1 MVFSGPNVC
10 VYIFIQTFCLTLC
23 LSSLVIHTHL
33 LLTNESDATYAVGA
47 AKSAASY
54 TPFSP
59 PLPSSIANPLFEFMV
74 LHRNDTDSTYAI
86 WLENGLVKSLV
97 LTPNLSNKPSTAGYA
112 QILDVGFKSERK
124 QLVATRE
131 DGASRILKS
140 RCLGPLKG

>member
-1 MVFSGPNVC
+1 M
-10 VYIFIQTFCLTLC
+10 LH

-33 LLTNESDATYAVGA
+33 LLTNESDAIYAVGA

-59 PLPSSIANPLFEFMV
+59 PLPSSIAKSLFEFMV
-74 LHRNDTDSTYAI
+74 LNRNDTEHHMAGK
-86 WLENGLVKSLV
+86 WLGEI
-97 LTPNLSNKPSTAGYA
+97 KPSTAGYA
-112 QILDVGFKSERK
+112 QNLDVGFKSERR

-131 DGASRILKS
+131 DGASRILKQ